1 MKKVFQEIKETKGLQ
16 KNKNIKN
23 RNLISSCFIFKK
35 VKSFIINL
43 HFVSMEKTIQHLF
56 HQLNRLINFLINK
69 AIVLKP
75 FLPIIFLFIGG
86 NLFAQKDVI
95 IKKDSTEI
103 RCKIMTETPT
113 MYTYAFLNAK
123 NNVKKTNIL
132 KSVVENVEYNKYDKN
147 LVEDKLFTDVAPI
160 VYTEE
165 PVKSYQYSFGLGFN
179 VSNILEFNA
188 PSGPDKKSFSA
199 TTTLDL
205 GLDYFKEGNRFA
217 MTNELHW
224 TLAVQKSGISGSDR
238 IQRVS
243 DDFVTLHDFSY
254 TLSKNSKWNTNL
266 IVKTSTSIFT
276 IYDGD
281 YFKDYNNNGKIQ
293 SFLSPYQVVL
303 SPGIKYQPNDY
314 FRLSLSPYSVS
325 LYGLTSQ
332 QIANTGFYTQTYDT
346 NGDYDLFVFEQ
357 LGAELNVWY
366 DRKYKKWLE
375 MQYRLGI
382 SSDYFSKTDI
392 NVLMDGMFI
401 TKIKIVKNIYLTH
414 RAILKGDLLDT
425 PFKPYYKQT
434 ILLSFAKTF

>member
-1 MKKVFQEIKETKGLQ
+1 MKKNVQHHLVQLRPMSKILFKRALIVKQILMLVVLFSTT
-16 KNKNIKN
+16 
-23 RNLISSCFIFKK
+23 NL
-35 VKSFIINL
+35 L
-43 HFVSMEKTIQHLF
+43 
-56 HQLNRLINFLINK
+56 
-69 AIVLKP
+69 
-75 FLPIIFLFIGG
+75 
-86 NLFAQKDVI
+86 AQKDLMH
-95 IKKDSTEI
+95 KKDSTEV
-103 RCKIMTETPT
+103 RCKIITETPS
-113 MYTYAFLNAK
+113 MYTYAYINAK

-132 KSVVENVEYNKYDKN
+132 KSVVENVEYNKFDKN
-147 LVEDKLFTDVAPI
+147 LVEDKLFTDAAPI

-165 PVKSYQYSFGLGFN
+165 PLKPYQYSFGLGLN

-205 GLDYFKEGNRFA
+205 GLDYYKEGSRFA

-243 DDFVTLHDFSY
+243 DELITLHDFSY
-254 TLSKNSKWNTNL
+254 TLSKNSKWNANI
-266 IVKTSTSIFT
+266 IVKNSTSFFT

-293 SFLSPYQVVL
+293 GFLSPYQVVL
-303 SPGIKYQPNDY
+303 SPGIKYQPNNY

-332 QIANTGFYTQTYDT
+332 QIANTGYYTQTYDT
-346 NGDYDLFVFEQ
+346 NGDYDLFVFDQ
-357 LGAELNVWY
+357 LGAELNIWY

-375 MQYRLGI
+375 MQYRLGF
-382 SSDYFSKTDI
+382 SSDYLSNEDI
-392 NVLMDGMFI
+392 TILMDGMFI
-401 TKIKIVKNIYLTH
+401 TKIRIVKNIYLTH
-414 RAILKGDLLDT
+414 RAILKGDLLET

>member
-1 MKKVFQEIKETKGLQ
+1 MKKNVQ
-16 KNKNIKN
+16 
-23 RNLISSCFIFKK
+23 
-35 VKSFIINL
+35 
-43 HFVSMEKTIQHLF
+43 
-56 HQLNRLINFLINK
+56 HQLVHLRPLSEILFKRVVIAKQILMFV
-69 AIVLKP
+69 VL
-75 FLPIIFLFIGG
+75 FTTT
-86 NLFAQKDVI
+86 NLLAQKDLMH
-95 IKKDSTEI
+95 KKDSTEV
-103 RCKIMTETPT
+103 RCKILTETPS
-113 MYTYAFLNAK
+113 MYTYAYINAK
-123 NNVKKTNIL
+123 NKVKKTNIL
-132 KSVVENVEYNKYDKN
+132 KSVVENVDYNKYDKN
-147 LVEDKLFTDVAPI
+147 LVEDKLFTDTAPI
-160 VYTEE
+160 VYAEE

-179 VSNILEFNA
+179 ISNILEFNA

-205 GLDYFKEGNRFA
+205 GLDYYKEGNRFA

-243 DDFVTLHDFSY
+243 DELTTLHDFSY
-254 TLSKNSKWNTNL
+254 TLSKNSKWNANI
-266 IVKTSTSIFT
+266 IVKNSTSVFT

-293 SFLSPYQVVL
+293 GFLSPYQVVL

-346 NGDYDLFVFEQ
+346 NGDYDLFVFNQ
-357 LGAELNVWY
+357 LGAELNIWY

-375 MQYRLGI
+375 MQYRLGF
-382 SSDYFSKTDI
+382 SSDYLSNTPI
-392 NVLMDGMFI
+392 NILMDGMFI

-414 RAILKGDLLDT
+414 RAILKGDLLET